1 MKNPRFYTD
10 SSAFSEDIQTLTES
24 SMTPEISDSEVVSN
38 NFNAYWTD
46 RSSRRGNGVRIPV
59 TSTVTSEK
67 TYFLNPNNIEIVG
80 IKDSLQSFSIF
91 VTRS

>member
-38 NFNAYWTD
+38 NFNAY
-46 RSSRRGNGVRIPV
+46 
-59 TSTVTSEK
+59 
-67 TYFLNPNNIEIVG
+67 
-80 IKDSLQSFSIF
+80 
-91 VTRS
+91 